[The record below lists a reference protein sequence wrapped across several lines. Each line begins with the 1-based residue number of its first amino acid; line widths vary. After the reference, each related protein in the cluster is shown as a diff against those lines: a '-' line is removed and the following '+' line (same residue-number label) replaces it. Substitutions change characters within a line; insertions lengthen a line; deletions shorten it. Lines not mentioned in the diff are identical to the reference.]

1 MQQLP
6 PPSRFHFA
14 CSGCGLTSASA
25 SPPYVCDKCGKAL
38 ALALDVAS
46 LPGPLSPASFGDR
59 QRGLA
64 RYWEFLP
71 FHKPEDLVTL
81 GEGGTPLQACDHLSG
96 ELGVDGLYAKN
107 EGTNPT
113 GTFKDRSAAAGVSR
127 ARQIEAAA
135 VVIAS
140 DGNAGPATAAYCAR
154 AGIPCYVLMPVYA
167 YRERFAQART
177 FTEHLYAIEG
187 DINDCISL
195 AESLARANGWYHTTT
210 AGVADAYQ
218 AEGPKTIA
226 YEIFEQM
233 GYRAPDW
240 VVAPVGGGGLLAS
253 LWRAATEWVALGW
266 IGTMPRFVAAQA
278 EGCAPLV
285 REFQRGGQGEALE
298 PWKEIGTKAIT
309 IAVPDPLDAVPALR
323 AIRETHGTAIAVSDA
338 EIEHAQ
344 NLLASREGILAE
356 PAGIASLAAV
366 IRLRRDGLIAQ
377 GDSVVFLVT
386 GSGLKELSALA
397 SALPLPR
404 AMSVEEA
411 ERSLGR
417 AV

>member
-1 MQQLP
+1 MEPLP
-6 PPSRFHFA
+6 PPSRFQFA
-14 CSGCGLTSASA
+14 CTGCGLNVPSA
-25 SPPYVCDKCGKAL
+25 SPPYRCGKCGKAL

-46 LPGPLSPASFGDR
+46 LPGPLSPNAFRDR
-59 QRGLA
+59 QRSLA

-71 FHKPEDLVTL
+71 FGDPADLVTL
-81 GEGGTPLQACDHLSG
+81 GEGGTPLQNCGRLAS
-96 ELGVDGLYAKN
+96 ELHVTELYAKN

-113 GTFKDRSAAAGVSR
+113 GTFKDRSAALGVSR
-127 ARQIEAAA
+127 ARQVRAPAA
-135 VVIAS
+135 VIAS

-154 AGIPCYVLMPVYA
+154 AGLACYVVMPAYA
-167 YRERFAQART
+167 YRERFAQARM
-177 FTEHLYAIEG
+177 FTEHTYAIEG

-195 AESLARANGWYHTTT
+195 AERLARANGWYHTTT

-226 YEIFEQM
+226 YEIFEEM
-233 GYRAPDW
+233 GFRTPDW
-240 VVAPVGGGGLLAS
+240 MVAPVGGGGLLAS
-253 LWRAATEWVALGW
+253 LWRAATEWVTLGW
-266 IGTMPRFVAAQA
+266 VADMPRFVAVQA

-285 REFQRGGQGEALE
+285 REFQRGGQGQALE

-309 IAVPDPLDAVPALR
+309 IAVPEPLDAVPALR
-323 AIRETHGTAIAVSDA
+323 AIRETHGTAVAVSDA

-344 NLLASREGILAE
+344 HLLASREGILAE

-366 IRLRRDGLIAQ
+366 VRLCRDGRIAQ

-397 SALPLPR
+397 SALPLR
-404 AMSVEEA
+404 HAISIEDA

-417 AV
+417 AG